1 MSESDTPARWY
12 VIQSRSRQAQRA
24 EAHLCNQAYETF
36 LPRIRVEKI
45 YRSKRVVREEPL
57 LPNYLFIR
65 LRHWVD
71 DWRPIRSTRGV
82 LRLIGFGGEPA
93 PVADEIVE
101 EMRRRVESLD
111 DSRPALEAGQA
122 VTITEGPFRG
132 LDAIFQAFDGNER
145 VVLFLNML
153 QQHLRMT
160 VPLSSIRRA

>member
-24 EAHLCNQAYETF
+24 EAHLRNQAYETF

-82 LRLIGFGGEPA
+82 LRLVGFGGEPA
-93 PVADEIVE
+93 PVADGIVE
-101 EMRRRVESLD
+101 EMRRRVEAPD
-111 DSRPALEAGQA
+111 GPRPALEPGQA

-132 LDAIFQAFDGNER
+132 LDAIFHAFDGNER
-145 VVLFLNML
+145 VVLFLSML
-153 QQHLRMT
+153 QQQVRMT
-160 VPLSSIRRA
+160 LPLGSIRRA

>member
-24 EAHLCNQAYETF
+24 EQHLRNQAYETF
-36 LPRIRVEKI
+36 LPRTCVEKI

-82 LRLIGFGGEPA
+82 LRLVGFGGEPA
-93 PVADEIVE
+93 PVADEVVE
-101 EMRRRVESLD
+101 EIRARGGEALAA
-111 DSRPALEAGQA
+111 RPALEPGQRVSVAG
-122 VTITEGPFRG
+122 GPFRG
-132 LDAIFQAFDGNER
+132 LDAVFHSFDGNER
-145 VVLFLNML
+145 VVLFLGLL
-153 QQHLRMT
+153 QQQVRMT
-160 VPLSSIRRA
+160 VPLAGVRPA